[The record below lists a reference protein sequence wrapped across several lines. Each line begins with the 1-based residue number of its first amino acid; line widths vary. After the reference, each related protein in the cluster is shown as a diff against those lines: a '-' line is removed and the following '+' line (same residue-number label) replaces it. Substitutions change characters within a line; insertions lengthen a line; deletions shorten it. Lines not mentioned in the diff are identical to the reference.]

1 MAHWALISDDL
12 TGALDTA
19 LQFRKVG
26 LRTLVSTRTGRWPSD
41 ADVVALSTESR
52 HAQSQD
58 ACKRVRNAV
67 RELLF
72 DPPNRIYKKTD
83 SLLRGNIGPEL
94 EELLEMTGG
103 DALVFAPA
111 FPTGGRTTIDSVHRL
126 WGDPVADAAP
136 GRDPLTPVRE
146 SHIPTLIQATSG
158 LRVED
163 FSLEQVRAEPESLRA
178 RFDAARAAGAN
189 ILLPDVETDDD
200 LASIVAA
207 LDGLNLRRICAGSA
221 GLAEFLARRSQVPEL
236 SPPASVRAR
245 HVAAIVGT
253 PAEHTAKQVAKLEA
267 TMRVERIACHA
278 GAVDFG
284 AIFAR
289 ARQAWTAGR
298 FVLIDA
304 VVPGPTPSAEQTQA
318 QRELVTQLA
327 RRLQRDVPDLGLI
340 LTGGDTALAA
350 FEGMELDTVELR
362 EEIEWGVPSGVTA
375 EGRAHRMPIVTK
387 GGTMGGELALVTA
400 FERIGP
406 RLTPGVRRPAA
417 RF

>member
-1 MAHWALISDDL
+1 MPNWALISDDL

-26 LRTLVSTRTGRWPSD
+26 LRTLVSTRIGRWPAD

-58 ACKRVRNAV
+58 ARKRVRSAV

-83 SLLRGNIGPEL
+83 SLLRGNVGPEL

-111 FPTGGRTTIDSVHRL
+111 FPTGGRTTIGGVHCL
-126 WGDPVADAAP
+126 WGQAVADAAP
-136 GRDPLTPVRE
+136 GRDPMTRVRE
-146 SHIPTLIQATSG
+146 SHIPTLIRATSG
-158 LRVED
+158 LRVAG
-163 FSLEQVRAEPESLRA
+163 FSLEQVRAEPASLRA
-178 RFDAARAAGAN
+178 EFDAARASGAK
-189 ILLPDVETDDD
+189 ILIPDVETDND
-200 LASIVAA
+200 LANIVAA
-207 LDGLNLRRICAGSA
+207 LDGLDLRRICAGSA
-221 GLAEFLARRSQVPEL
+221 GFAEFLARRSQVPEL
-236 SPPASVRAR
+236 APSASVRAH

-278 GAVDFG
+278 GDADLGAAV
-284 AIFAR
+284 AR

-304 VVPGPTPSAEQTQA
+304 VLPGPTPSAEQTQA

-350 FEGMELDTVELR
+350 FEGMDLDTVELR

-375 EGRAHRMPIVTK
+375 EGRAQGMPVVTK
-387 GGTMGGELALVTA
+387 GGTMGGESALVTA

-406 RLTPGVRRPAA
+406 RIAPGARRPSA
-417 RF
+417 RL